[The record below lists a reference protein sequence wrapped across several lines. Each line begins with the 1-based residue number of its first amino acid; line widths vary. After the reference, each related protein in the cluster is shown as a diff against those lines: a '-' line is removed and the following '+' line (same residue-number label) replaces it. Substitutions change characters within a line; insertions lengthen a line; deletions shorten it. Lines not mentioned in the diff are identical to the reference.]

1 VSLADARGVP
11 TSTTNRHSLD
21 RFEAALSQLQRY
33 RGDPFSTIDEA
44 LARDPE
50 FVTGHIFRAMAA
62 AMMWE
67 RSVLPDINKAL
78 ARLREL
84 GDRANDRERGLIAA
98 ISAWAH
104 GDWETMR
111 SRLDRHLADYPRD
124 ALALQ
129 VGHVADFY
137 HGDRDNLRGRIARAL
152 PFWRRDDPGYSFV
165 LGMYA
170 FGLEECADYAR
181 AEQTG
186 REALA
191 IEPDDCWAHHA
202 VTHVMEMQGRHADGI
217 AWMMERCP
225 HWSQDD
231 NGFAFHN
238 WWHTALYNLDLGQA
252 DQALAIYDAGIRP
265 RPSQIQLEMVD
276 AVALLW
282 RMHLQGISAGDR
294 WSALADAYESTAEPG
309 FYVFNDMHAMMAY
322 LASGRSAAAD
332 RLLMEVE
339 RAAAAANTNARMTQ
353 AVGLAIVSAVHAFGH
368 ERYSTAI
375 ELLMPVRY
383 RAHAFGGSHAQRD
396 IVHRTLLEAAQ
407 RSGQANLALALA
419 AERTA
424 LKPDC
429 PFSQREW
436 QRARMQ
442 SEIAEIAA

>member
-1 VSLADARGVP
+1 VP

-33 RGDPFSTIDEA
+33 RGDPFRTIDET
-44 LARDPE
+44 LAHDPE

-84 GDRANDRERGLIAA
+84 ADRANDRERGLIAA

-111 SRLDRHLADYPRD
+111 SRLDRHLADYPCD

-152 PFWRRDDPGYSFV
+152 PFWGRDHPGYSFV

-186 REALA
+186 REALG

-202 VTHVMEMQGRHADGI
+202 VTHVMEMQGRQADGI
-217 AWMMERCP
+217 AWMMERRP
-225 HWSQDD
+225 HWSQED
-231 NGFAFHN
+231 NSFAFHN

-353 AVGLAIVSAVHAFGH
+353 AVGLAIVSAVHAFDH

-375 ELLMPVRY
+375 KLLMPVRY
-383 RAHAFGGSHAQRD
+383 RVHAFGGSHAQRD